1 MGTMESNLQELYL
14 KFALDPELKKRFL
27 NEPKVVLAEH
37 GTHVPDGMVLAIV
50 EDSAT
55 VRHLVLPYFS
65 PGEDMTLEEIGQ
77 RQSKIII

>member
-37 GTHVPDGMVLAIV
+37 GTQCRTEWSLQSLRIRRPFAI
-50 EDSAT
+50 
-55 VRHLVLPYFS
+55 
-65 PGEDMTLEEIGQ
+65 
-77 RQSKIII
+77 

>member
-1 MGTMESNLQELYL
+1 MESHLQELYL
-14 KFALDPELKKRFL
+14 EFASDPELRSRFL
-27 NEPKVVLAEH
+27 KEPKAVLEEH
-37 GTHVPDGMVLAIV
+37 GIPVPDGMVLQIV

-65 PGEDMTLEEIGQ
+65 PGKDLTAEEIGQ